1 MCLNDLLALGGGGNY
16 ALCLEE
22 DLLSGTSGPS
32 DTFGNKCLAHSP
44 EFELK
49 NVKVMFLL
57 LMFVFQLTK
66 LKQIIKWLSST
77 AGCSSILYIYFLH

>member
-49 NVKVMFLL
+49 NVE
-57 LMFVFQLTK
+57 LTK
-66 LKQIIKWLSST
+66 LKQIIEWLSSP

>member
-49 NVKVMFLL
+49 NVE
-57 LMFVFQLTK
+57 LTK
-66 LKQIIKWLSST
+66 LKQIIKWLSSP
-77 AGCSSILYIYFLH
+77 AGCSSILYIYILH